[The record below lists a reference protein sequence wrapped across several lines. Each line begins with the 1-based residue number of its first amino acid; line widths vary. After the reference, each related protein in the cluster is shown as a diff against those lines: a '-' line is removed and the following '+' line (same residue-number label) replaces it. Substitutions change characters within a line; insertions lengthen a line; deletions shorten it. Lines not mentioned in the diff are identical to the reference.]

1 MVLWLLGIS
10 SVVAAAAAP
19 TPVPCVTTTRPAS
32 KSQRY
37 LVFASGHVRSLAATA
52 ETLHR
57 RVVVPTRPAAV
68 DVVYSVWHDAGYSC
82 EERILQ
88 DVQTRYNFTIYHDP
102 RQCDH
107 ARNTNFHGGSNQW
120 DAIRRALGAALATH
134 GDDYGLILKARTDL
148 SFSQDVDL
156 KEYQRRFAKE
166 PAVQRANGNWLM
178 VSACLQGADI
188 FMLGTPALILQHFR
202 GAKSHSSDGGNLEF
216 RLTEHGIAPTEWGR
230 LGKLAEPNCRGDVNL
245 NDLMVRLYNGSTFR
259 CAPLFAEN
267 IGRSHLDRANPCSPI
282 AERSVLDLRHG
293 VAYCHSDFGA
303 TYKGIMP
310 RTNYA
315 KKRFEETE
323 PRLTCP
329 AAKPRCAGFVRNER
343 WGECRGRRLESGGNE
358 HLTIHGAISAASRR
372 RAAAATAYDPERPR
386 KWNRESIDINMTAA
400 CRDQCAAVLSRPPRR
415 FGSNQQTLVNC
426 HAAHEVPNPSLIRNH
441 LIQRRPD
448 PSTSLPRHPDAAFG
462 ALEDKFR
469 NRGTPPPAALARI
482 AELEARKNNGGG

>member
-1 MVLWLLGIS
+1 MKLWALNCSSRGRTRDWAAREMVLWLLGIS

-32 KSQRY
+32 KSERY
-37 LVFASGHVRSLAATA
+37 LVFASGHVRSLSATA

-57 RVVVPTRPAAV
+57 RIVMPTRPAAV
-68 DVVYSVWHDAGYSC
+68 DVVYSVWSDAGYGC
-82 EERILQ
+82 EERILRE
-88 DVQTRYNFTIYHDP
+88 VQTRYNFTVYTDP

-134 GDDYGLILKARTDL
+134 GDVEYGLVLKARTDL
-148 SFSQDVDL
+148 SFSKDVDL
-156 KEYQRRFAKE
+156 KGYQRRFAAE
-166 PAVQRANGNWLM
+166 PAVQRANGHFLM

-188 FMLGTPALILQHFR
+188 FMLGTPALILQHFS
-202 GAKSHSSDGGNLEF
+202 GSKSHSSEGGNLENKL
-216 RLTEHGIAPTEWGR
+216 REHGVAPTEWDR
-230 LGKLAEPNCRGDVNL
+230 AGKLAEPYCRGDVNV
-245 NDLMVRLYNGSTFR
+245 NHLMGRLYNGSSTFR

-282 AERSVLDLRHG
+282 AERSVLDLKHG
-293 VAYCHSDFGA
+293 VSYCHSDLGA
-303 TYKGIMP
+303 TYKGILP

-329 AAKPRCAGFVRNER
+329 STKPRCAGFVRNER
-343 WGECRGRRLESGGNE
+343 WGECQSRRL
-358 HLTIHGAISAASRR
+358 I
-372 RAAAATAYDPERPR
+372 AYDPERPR
-386 KWNRESIDINMTAA
+386 KFNRESIDVNMTVS
-400 CRDQCAAVLSRPPRR
+400 CQNQCAAVLSRPPRR
-415 FGSNQQTLVNC
+415 FGPMQQTLVADC
-426 HAAHEVPNPSLIRNH
+426 HAARDVPAPSLIRNH
-441 LIQRRPD
+441 LIHQRD
-448 PSTSLPRHPDAAFG
+448 PSISLPRHPDAAFG

-482 AELEARKNNGGG
+482 AELERKNGH